1 MQRILIVDDELNMQA
16 VLKILFE
23 SKGYHVLCASNGE
36 EALQLLESR
45 GDISL
50 VISDLK
56 MPVMDGIALLEQI
69 RSRYE
74 GIPFI
79 LISAYGTIERAVEA
93 MKLGAVDFI
102 TKPFNKEL
110 IIRTVERLFQMDS
123 LRKENTAL
131 RAHVK
136 EHDLIFR
143 SERMRGLYEKM
154 KKIAGNATSVL
165 LTGESGS
172 GKEVFARTIHGL
184 YQKEHTL
191 PFISVNCSAVPE
203 SLFESELFG
212 YRKGA
217 FTGADSDFQGKVR
230 LAEGGTLFL
239 DEIGDL
245 PLQIQPKLL
254 RLIENRTIEPLG
266 TGTQVDVHTKIIC
279 ATNKDLDA
287 LVAQGTF
294 RRDLLYRI
302 NTFHLELPPLRERR
316 SDIAPLAEY
325 FLDSFAVDFGT
336 GEKNLSDE
344 VRSLL
349 ESYSWPGN
357 VRELRNVIE
366 RMVVLSDS
374 SLITTSDL
382 PGEIRSTVVR
392 PVETCHSVDIV
403 SETEYPSTLNEMEK
417 RVLVDAL
424 DSCGGN
430 ISAAARKLGIT
441 RNTMRYRL
449 KKYQL
454 ENGAY
459 APPVD

>member
-1 MQRILIVDDELNMQA
+1 MMKRILIVDDELNMQT

-23 SKGYHVLCASNGE
+23 SKGYAVSSASNGR
-36 EALQLLESR
+36 EALDILSSR
-45 GDISL
+45 TDVSL

-56 MPVMDGIALLEQI
+56 MPVMDGIALLEEI
-69 RSRYE
+69 NRRYE
-74 GIPFI
+74 GLPFI

-110 IIRTVERLFQMDS
+110 IIHTVERLFQMDS
-123 LRKENTAL
+123 LRKENRAL
-131 RAHVK
+131 REHLK

-143 SERMRGLYEKM
+143 SSSMRQIYEKLQR
-154 KKIAGNATSVL
+154 IAKNASSIL

-172 GKEVFARTIHGL
+172 GKEVFARTLHGL
-184 YQKEHTL
+184 YQKEKVL
-191 PFISVNCSAVPE
+191 PFVSVNCSAIPE

-217 FTGADSDFQGKVR
+217 FTGAESDFQGKVR

-245 PLQIQPKLL
+245 PLQVQPKLL

-266 TGTQVDVHTKIIC
+266 TGMQVDVQAKIIC
-279 ATNKDLDA
+279 ATNKNLEE
-287 LVAQGTF
+287 LVSRGEF
-294 RRDLLYRI
+294 RQDLLYRI
-302 NTFHLELPPLRERR
+302 NTFHIELPPLRERR
-316 SDIAPLAEY
+316 SDIEPLSQY
-325 FLDSFAVDFGT
+325 FLDSFAVDLGT
-336 GEKNLSDE
+336 GEKSFSDE
-344 VRSLL
+344 ALSLL

-374 SLITTSDL
+374 SILNTSDL
-382 PGEIRSTVVR
+382 PEVIRTSPLH
-392 PVETCHSVDIV
+392 PVHSCSAVDIV
-403 SETEYPSTLNEMEK
+403 SERGEESFSTLNEMER

-424 DSCGGN
+424 DSCDGN

-454 ENGAY
+454 DGG
-459 APPVD
+459 

>member
-1 MQRILIVDDELNMQA
+1 MKRILIVDDELNMQT

-23 SKGYHVLCASNGE
+23 AKGYAVSSASNGR
-36 EALQLLESR
+36 EALDILSSR
-45 GDISL
+45 TDISL

-56 MPVMDGIALLEQI
+56 MPVMDGITLLEEI
-69 RSRYE
+69 NTRYE

-79 LISAYGTIERAVEA
+79 LISAFGTIERAVEA

-110 IIRTVERLFQMDS
+110 IIHTVERLFQMDS
-123 LRKENTAL
+123 LRKENRAL
-131 RAHVK
+131 REHVK

-143 SERMRGLYEKM
+143 SSKMRQIYEKLQR
-154 KKIAGNATSVL
+154 IAQNASSIL

-172 GKEVFARTIHGL
+172 GKEVFARTLHGL
-184 YQKEHTL
+184 YQKNKIL
-191 PFISVNCSAVPE
+191 PFVSVNCSAVPE

-217 FTGADSDFQGKVR
+217 FTGAESDFPGKVR

-245 PLQIQPKLL
+245 PLQVQPKLL

-266 TGTQVDVHTKIIC
+266 TGMQVDVQAKIIC
-279 ATNKDLDA
+279 ATNKNLEE
-287 LVAQGTF
+287 LVARGQF
-294 RRDLLYRI
+294 RQDLLYRI
-302 NTFHLELPPLRERR
+302 NTFHIELPPLRERR
-316 SDIAPLAEY
+316 SDIEPLAQY
-325 FLDSFAVDFGT
+325 FLDTFAVDLGT
-336 GEKNLSDE
+336 GEKNFSADAL
-344 VRSLL
+344 SLL

-374 SLITTSDL
+374 SILGASDL
-382 PGEIRSTVVR
+382 PEVIRTSSPH
-392 PVETCHSVDIV
+392 PVHSCSAVDIV
-403 SETEYPSTLNEMEK
+403 SEREGYSTLNEMER
-417 RVLVDAL
+417 RVLIDAL
-424 DSCGGN
+424 DSCDGN

-454 ENGAY
+454 DGG
-459 APPVD
+459 